1 MVDFSKVTASPAA
14 KYGTQQERLRHKHG
28 ASRLCWKSIL
38 EVKKLER
45 VAIFMAWPYAN
56 GPLHLGHVAGNCLPA
71 DIQYRYER
79 SRGRSVI
86 MCSGSDEHGTP
97 ITVTAEQENVNPQA
111 IVDRFHDINTRA
123 LVNLGCSWSDNVDPR
138 GIEYGGVLYN
148 RTTDPRHKELV
159 KDYFTSLK
167 QSGFLVPE
175 TMQQYCSISAD
186 GSTKF
191 LPDRYVE
198 GECPVCGSDDAR
210 GDQCDDCGSTYE
222 SSDLINPRSKM
233 DPDAI
238 IEIRDTEHFFFQLN
252 LFQEQL
258 EKHSAKK
265 QKIWKPN
272 VKAMTKNWLNM
283 GLRPRAVTRD
293 MEWGIELPINDQRWD
308 KKRIYVWFEAVQ
320 GYLTCSQIWS
330 EKYSNNNDDWKKWWH
345 KSENGI
351 EPRHIYFMGKDNIP
365 FHTVIWPAII
375 MGLNSSVSGNQP
387 SCEIKP
393 GELVLESNVPA
404 MEYLMLQGGQFSK
417 SRKHAVWLPSF
428 LKHHDPDTL
437 RYFLSINMPE
447 GHDTDFRWEEYV
459 DKVNNELIGNYG
471 NFVHRV
477 MTLSHRLPQIEDRN
491 PLMKYYD
498 LKDNIETQKKIEQLL
513 KQSIESMEKQRYKE
527 SLRFLMNISQL
538 GNGLIQHSEPWKY
551 MKLDDSP
558 EKSKSLS
565 TLAFCWQVCKGL
577 AVTLRPFLPF
587 QSDKLWNMM
596 GEESNIDNILFEDA
610 FNFEKDLSWNNDA
623 PEPLFA
629 RLELDQILERE
640 KLIADGDSASIDNN
654 KGEVNYIDFEDFMKV
669 EMKTGKVI
677 NVEDHPNA
685 DKLYVVTIED
695 GPESTRTVCA
705 GLKGLYKKDQ
715 LLGKQVVFVA
725 NLKPRKLRGIMS
737 EGMILA
743 ADDGEG
749 NVSVLTLDSDMPT
762 GSQVR

>member
-1 MVDFSKVTASPAA
+1 MVLQAFDC
-14 KYGTQQERLRHKHG
+14 KYRGEAEKMEH
-28 ASRLCWKSIL
+28 
-38 EVKKLER
+38 

-97 ITVTAEQENVNPQA
+97 ITVTAEQERVNPQE
-111 IVDRFHDINTRA
+111 IVDRYHEINTKA
-123 LVNLGCSWSDNVDPR
+123 LIDLGCSWSDNVDKR
-138 GIEYGGVLYN
+138 GIEYGGALYN

-159 KDYFTSLK
+159 KEFFMELHDSGYLK
-167 QSGFLVPE
+167 QQ
-175 TMQQYCSISAD
+175 TMQQYCSISSN
-186 GSTKF
+186 GKTKF

-198 GECPVCGSDDAR
+198 GECPVCNADGAR
-210 GDQCDDCGSTYE
+210 GDQCDECGSTYE

-233 DPDAI
+233 DPDAK

-252 LFQEQL
+252 KFQDQL
-258 EKHSAKK
+258 EIHSQNK

-293 MEWGIELPINDQRWD
+293 MDWGINLPLSD
-308 KKRIYVWFEAVQ
+308 KEWSTKRIYVWFEAVQ
-320 GYLTCSQIWS
+320 GYLTCSRIWS
-330 EKYSNNNDDWKKWWH
+330 EKFANEDDWKKWWVK
-345 KSENGI
+345 KSDGT
-351 EPRHIYFMGKDNIP
+351 EPKHIYFMGKDNIP

-375 MGLNSSVSGNQP
+375 MGLNSSKSGKEP
-387 SCEIKP
+387 TSDIAV
-393 GELVLESNVPA
+393 GDLVLESNVPA

-428 LKHHDPDTL
+428 LENHDPDTL

-459 DKVNNELIGNYG
+459 DKVNNELISTYG

-477 MTLSHRLPQIEDRN
+477 MTLTHRIDSTDEIN
-491 PLMKYYD
+491 PLAKYLNLGD
-498 LKDNIETQKKIEQLL
+498 HDEAKLKISKFVNDAID
-513 KQSIESMEKQRYKE
+513 SMEKQRFKE
-527 SLRFLMNISQL
+527 ALRSIMNISQF

-551 MKLDDSP
+551 INSEEST
-558 EKSKSLS
+558 EKNESLS

-587 QSDKLWNMM
+587 QSDRLWDML
-596 GEESNIDNILFEDA
+596 GEKSEIDNLLYENA
-610 FNFEKDLSWNNDA
+610 FDFTSDIHWNSSK
-623 PEPLFA
+623 PMPLFA
-629 RLELDQILERE
+629 RLDIENILERE
-640 KLIADGDSASIDNN
+640 KSIAGQ
-654 KGEVNYIDFEDFMKV
+654 GEKKIELKEQEVKYIDFEDFMKV

-677 NVEDHPNA
+677 AIEDHPNA

-695 GPESTRTVCA
+695 GPDSTRTVCA
-705 GLKGLYKKDQ
+705 GLKGIYEKEQ

-743 ADDGEG
+743 ADDGDG
-749 NVSVLTLDSDMPT
+749 KVSVLTLDGEMPN